1 MPGPP
6 IHIVAIDQPLGERP
20 AGGRGRA
27 LSPRGLS
34 PHALVQEYLNRTD
47 DDLWGI
53 VTNGAVLRLLRDSS
67 YFTRPAYVEFDLR
80 AILEG
85 ERLDAFFLLYR
96 LAHRTRL
103 PAPGQNPEA
112 CLLEQYYRQTVDQ
125 GGRIRDGLRAA
136 VGEAITTLGNGFLR
150 HPRNDALRRRLAAGV
165 LTPGGYYQQLLYLIY
180 RLLFLMVAEERGL
193 LETIRNDELGI
204 RNEESGASAGYY
216 REHFSVA
223 RLRRLAG
230 EALPAPERFDDLYL
244 GLATLFAVFH
254 DERQAARL
262 GVPALNGELFSGDR
276 TPDLAA
282 AHLSNRDL
290 LAAVDQLSHFTPA
303 DERVRRR
310 VNYAALDVEELGS
323 VYESLLD
330 ERPSIDLP
338 DLTGFERTPVRQPVR
353 SSPTFSLVG
362 GLERKTTGSYYT
374 CLLYTSPSP
383 RD

>member
-1 MPGPP
+1 MC
-6 IHIVAIDQPLGERP
+6 IRDRPLGERP

-165 LTPGGYYQQLLYLIY
+165 LTPGVLTPGVLTPDGYYQQLLYLIY

-193 LETIRNDELGI
+193 LE
-204 RNEESGASAGYY
+204 AAG
-216 REHFSVA
+216 
-223 RLRRLAG
+223 
-230 EALPAPERFDDLYL
+230 DQ
-244 GLATLFAVFH
+244 GL
-254 DERQAARL
+254 
-262 GVPALNGELFSGDR
+262 
-276 TPDLAA
+276 
-282 AHLSNRDL
+282 
-290 LAAVDQLSHFTPA
+290 
-303 DERVRRR
+303 
-310 VNYAALDVEELGS
+310 
-323 VYESLLD
+323 SLIHIS
-330 ERPSIDLP
+330 EPTRP
-338 DLTGFERTPVRQPVR
+338 
-353 SSPTFSLVG
+353 
-362 GLERKTTGSYYT
+362 Y
-374 CLLYTSPSP
+374 
-383 RD
+383 